1 MAQGTTRV
9 LNSQTVG
16 KLPLVARRL
25 IEENKQRR
33 INAGKTGGDFRG
45 RLDKTVAYLRWKA
58 GCNTISG
65 AVGYIASE
73 LERER
78 LYALYQKLFPKEWKK
93 SRASFRLSGYN
104 ECHTEREYE
113 FIELVSDRYFPL
125 CSWLDWTDFRFDH
138 IPIEPVNFDLCCGEF
153 DWQDFRPCLQ
163 FAVQAFL
170 WRNTD
175 DEDWRDI
182 LAHFKVEFEALPPI
196 DRETPPFSVL
206 EKQRDDPK
214 IRRFLHL
221 IEFIYHDTG
230 NPFIDTTCCQP
241 VDLYE
246 WTEANLEKLK
256 NDYQAVSD
264 YYASLESLDASI
276 ERNALSTFKELIE
289 IWNTGRLPTNKRQRN
304 LPFEAKDDSSG
315 LLINILADFNER
327 ADESALAAF

>member
-1 MAQGTTRV
+1 MAQVKTRI
-9 LNSQTVG
+9 LNARAVSN
-16 KLPLVARRL
+16 LPPVARRL

-33 INAGKTGGDFRG
+33 INSATGGDFRG

-58 GCNTISG
+58 GCNTISD
-65 AVGYIASE
+65 AIGYIASE

-78 LYALYQKLFPKEWKK
+78 LYALYQKLFPKDWEK
-93 SRASFRLSGYN
+93 SSASFKRTGESVY
-104 ECHTEREYE
+104 HTEREYE

-138 IPIEPVNFDLCCGEF
+138 IPIEPINFDLCCGEY

-182 LAHFKVEFEALPPI
+182 LANFNVEFEALPPI
-196 DRETPPFSVL
+196 DRATPPFSVL
-206 EKQRDDPK
+206 ERERDNPK

-246 WTEANLEKLK
+246 WTEENLEKLK

-264 YYASLESLDASI
+264 YFASLESLDASI
-276 ERNALSTFKELIE
+276 EKNALSTFKELIG
-289 IWNTGRLPTNKRQRN
+289 IWNTGRLPTNGRQRN
-304 LPFEAKDDSSG
+304 LPFETKDDGAG
-315 LLINILADFNER
+315 LLINILADYEER
-327 ADESALAAF
+327 AVEPALTF

>member
-1 MAQGTTRV
+1 
-9 LNSQTVG
+9 
-16 KLPLVARRL
+16 
-25 IEENKQRR
+25 
-33 INAGKTGGDFRG
+33 
-45 RLDKTVAYLRWKA
+45 LRWKA
-58 GCNTISG
+58 ACNSLSDAI
-65 AVGYIASE
+65 GYVALE

-78 LYALYQKLFPKEWKK
+78 LYGLYRKIFPKEWKV
-93 SRASFRLSGYN
+93 SRTSFHRTGYN
-104 ECHTEREYE
+104 DCHTEREIE
-113 FIELVSDRYFPL
+113 FIELVNEHYFPL
-125 CSWLDWTDFRFDH
+125 CSWLDWSDFRFDH

-182 LAHFKVEFEALPPI
+182 LAHFNVEFDALPPI
-196 DRETPPFSVL
+196 DRATPPFSVL
-206 EKQRDDPK
+206 ERARDHPK

-246 WTEANLEKLK
+246 WTEGNLQKLK
-256 NDYQAVSD
+256 KDYQGVSD
-264 YYASLESLDASI
+264 YYASMESLDASI

-315 LLINILADFNER
+315 LLINILADFEEH
-327 ADESALAAF
+327 AGEPALTF

>member
-1 MAQGTTRV
+1 MAQGTTR
-9 LNSQTVG
+9 TVNARSLC
-16 KLPLVARRL
+16 KLPPVARRL
-25 IEENKQRR
+25 IEENRQRR
-33 INAGKTGGDFRG
+33 INASKTGGDFRG

-58 GCNTISG
+58 GCSTSSDAI
-65 AVGYIASE
+65 GYIASE

-93 SRASFRLSGYN
+93 SAASFKRTGYN
-104 ECHTEREYE
+104 EYHTEREYE
-113 FIELVSDRYFPL
+113 FIELVSDRFFPL

-138 IPIEPVNFDLCCGEF
+138 IPIEPVNFDLCCGEY

-182 LAHFKVEFEALPPI
+182 LAHFNVEFDALPPI
-196 DRETPPFSVL
+196 CRETPPFSVL

-214 IRRFLHL
+214 IRRFMHL

-246 WTEANLEKLK
+246 WTEESLEKLK
-256 NDYQAVSD
+256 SD
-264 YYASLESLDASI
+264 YRAVNEYFASMESIDASI
-276 ERNALSTFKELIE
+276 ERNALATFKELIG
-289 IWNTGRLPTNKRQRN
+289 IWNTGRLPTNKLQKN
-304 LPFEAKDDSSG
+304 LPFVADDDDSG
-315 LLINILADFNER
+315 LLINILAEYEEC
-327 ADESALAAF
+327 AEEPALAF

>member
-1 MAQGTTRV
+1 MAQVKTKT
-9 LNSQTVG
+9 LNARSVWQ
-16 KLPLVARRL
+16 LPPVARRL
-25 IEENKQRR
+25 IEENKQKRVK
-33 INAGKTGGDFRG
+33 AVKTGGDFRG

-78 LYALYQKLFPKEWKK
+78 LYALYQKLFPKDWKK
-93 SRASFRLSGYN
+93 SRASFSRTSYN
-104 ECHTEREYE
+104 EYHTEREYE

-125 CSWLDWTDFRFDH
+125 CSWLNWTDFRFDH
-138 IPIEPVNFDLCCGEF
+138 IPIEPINFDLCCGEY

-163 FAVQAFL
+163 FAVNAFL
-170 WRNTD
+170 WRNAG

-182 LAHFKVEFEALPPI
+182 LAHFKVEPDVLPPI
-196 DRETPPFSVL
+196 CRETSPFSIL
-206 EKQRDDPK
+206 ERERDDPK

-246 WTEANLEKLK
+246 WTEANLEKLR
-256 NDYQAVSD
+256 NDYRAVSD
-264 YYASLESLDASI
+264 YFASLESLDASI
-276 ERNALSTFKELIE
+276 ERNALLTFKELIG

-315 LLINILADFNER
+315 LLINILADFDER
-327 ADESALAAF
+327 ADESALAF